1 MARERTLLERFRSPE
16 PDAGRTIHENTG
28 RLAESVMEN
37 LRRLLN
43 SLHGNSPV
51 KDDYGIPAIVDLLH
65 DFPDAIGGMRK
76 AIKLTIE
83 KHEPRLRRVN
93 VRHVENSDDPLALN
107 FEISAE
113 LVTEDEKA
121 SVQIS
126 TRIDGLGHVG
136 VRGR

>member
-1 MARERTLLERFRSPE
+1 MARERSMLERFRSPE
-16 PDAGRTIHENTG
+16 PESARSIRENTG
-28 RLAESVMEN
+28 RLADSVMEN

-43 SLHGNSPV
+43 SIHGNASIR
-51 KDDYGIPAIVDLLH
+51 DDYGIPPIVDLLH
-65 DFPDAIGGMRK
+65 DFPDAINGMRK

-83 KHEPRLRRVN
+83 KHEPRLRRVS
-93 VRHVENSDDPLALN
+93 VRHVEAPDDPLALN

-121 SVQIS
+121 SVQFS

-136 VRGR
+136 VKGR

>member
-1 MARERTLLERFRSPE
+1 MAREGSLLERLRSPE
-16 PDAGRTIHENTG
+16 PDSSRTIRENTG
-28 RLAESVMEN
+28 RLADSVMDN

-43 SLHGNSPV
+43 SLHGNAPIRA
-51 KDDYGIPAIVDLLH
+51 DYGIPPIVDLLH

-76 AIKLTIE
+76 AIKATIE

-93 VRHVENSDDPLALN
+93 VRHVESPDDPLGLH

-121 SVQIS
+121 TVQFS

-136 VRGR
+136 VKGR

>member
-16 PDAGRTIHENTG
+16 PDTGRTIHENTG
-28 RLAESVMEN
+28 RLAQSVMEN

-51 KDDYGIPAIVDLLH
+51 KEDYGIPAIVDLLH

-83 KHEPRLRRVN
+83 KHEPRLRKVN
-93 VRHVENSDDPLALN
+93 VRHVENADDPLALN

-113 LVTEDEKA
+113 LVTEDERA
-121 SVQIS
+121 TVQIS

>member
-16 PDAGRTIHENTG
+16 PEVGRTIHENTG
-28 RLAESVMEN
+28 RLAESVMDN

-43 SLHGNSPV
+43 SIHGNSLV

-83 KHEPRLRRVN
+83 KHEPRLRKVN
-93 VRHVENSDDPLALN
+93 VRHVENVDDPLAMN

-126 TRIDGLGHVG
+126 TRIDGSGHVG

>member
-1 MARERTLLERFRSPE
+1 MPRERSLLDRFRHPQPE
-16 PDAGRTIHENTG
+16 SSRTIRENTD
-28 RLAESVMEN
+28 RLADSVMEN

-43 SLHGNSPV
+43 SIHGNSPIRG
-51 KDDYGIPAIVDLLH
+51 DYGIPPIVDLLH

-76 AIKLTIE
+76 AIKTTIE
-83 KHEPRLRRVN
+83 KHEPRLKRVN
-93 VRHVENSDDPLALN
+93 VRHVESPDDPLGLH

-121 SVQIS
+121 TVQFE

-136 VRGR
+136 VKGR

>member
-16 PDAGRTIHENTG
+16 LDSARTIRENTG
-28 RLAESVMEN
+28 RLADSVMEN

-43 SLHGNSPV
+43 SLHGNAPIR
-51 KDDYGIPAIVDLLH
+51 DDYGIPAIVDLLH

-93 VRHVENSDDPLALN
+93 VRHVESPDDPLALN

-113 LVTEDEKA
+113 LVTDDEKA
-121 SVQIS
+121 TVQFS

-136 VRGR
+136 VKGR

>member
-1 MARERTLLERFRSPE
+1 MARERSMLERFRSPE
-16 PDAGRTIHENTG
+16 PDAARTIHQNTG
-28 RLAESVMEN
+28 RLTESVLEN

-43 SLHGNSPV
+43 SIHGNAPARE
-51 KDDYGIPAIVDLLH
+51 DYGIPAIVDLLH
-65 DFPDAIGGMRK
+65 DFPDAINGMRK

-83 KHEPRLRRVN
+83 KHEPRLRKVS
-93 VRHVENSDDPLALN
+93 VRHLENPDDALALN

-121 SVQIS
+121 TVSIS

-136 VRGR
+136 VRSR

>member
-1 MARERTLLERFRSPE
+1 MAGERTLLERFRAPE
-16 PDAGRTIHENTG
+16 PDAARTIHQNTG
-28 RLAESVMEN
+28 RLADSVMEN

-43 SLHGNSPV
+43 SLHGNSPA

-83 KHEPRLRRVN
+83 KHEPRLRKVS
-93 VRHVENSDDPLALN
+93 VRHIENLDDPLALN

-121 SVQIS
+121 SVQFS

-136 VRGR
+136 VKGR

>member
-1 MARERTLLERFRSPE
+1 MARERSLLERFRSPE
-16 PDAGRTIHENTG
+16 PDSTRTIRENTG
-28 RLAESVMEN
+28 RLADSVMDN

-43 SLHGNSPV
+43 SLHGNSPIRQ
-51 KDDYGIPAIVDLLH
+51 DYGIPPIVDLLH

-76 AIKLTIE
+76 AIKATIE
-83 KHEPRLRRVN
+83 KHEPRLKRVN
-93 VRHVENSDDPLALN
+93 VRHVESPDDPLGLH

-121 SVQIS
+121 TVQFS

-136 VRGR
+136 VKGR